1 MSELWK
7 AIKYDVVKSLI
18 DKLFIGAIV
27 SAAAFYAA
35 HLLEENKSINNA
47 YVEFNKTK
55 VMKLAEVWEQAY
67 LLNTSLHLYDDY
79 YKSVDKEIKSK
90 LIKMQQQIKD
100 GVPAKQAE
108 LTVLNEEK
116 TIARDFK
123 RQILVLNQKHLKPFN
138 DILNKNMFWLE
149 PEHLTPLLEYS
160 KVVNEIARTASL
172 TNEASKQ
179 RVKVLRAKAD
189 EYSKTIN
196 DVRDQL
202 LRQSL

>member
-7 AIKYDVVKSLI
+7 VIKYDIVKSLI

-108 LTVLNEEK
+108 LTVLNAEK
-116 TIARDFK
+116 AIARDFK

>member
-108 LTVLNEEK
+108 LTVLNAEK

-123 RQILVLNQKHLKPFN
+123 RQVLVLNQKHLKPFN

>member
-7 AIKYDVVKSLI
+7 AIKYDIVKSLI

-108 LTVLNEEK
+108 LTVLNAEK
-116 TIARDFK
+116 AIARDFK